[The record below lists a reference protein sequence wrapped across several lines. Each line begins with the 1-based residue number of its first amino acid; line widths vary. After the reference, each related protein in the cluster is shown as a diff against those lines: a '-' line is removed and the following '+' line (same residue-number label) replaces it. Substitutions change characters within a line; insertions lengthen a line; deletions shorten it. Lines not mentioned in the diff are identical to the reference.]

1 MYNVYINN
9 IKQNLL
15 PYPAT
20 YGRKKTKK
28 IYYYSEIQSN
38 SIFEMFVLRVVISDI
53 MSIFIVNGLLRMK
66 MFSYYIIA
74 YFQSIFYSI

>member
-1 MYNVYINN
+1 M
-9 IKQNLL
+9 
-15 PYPAT
+15 
-20 YGRKKTKK
+20 GEKKTKK